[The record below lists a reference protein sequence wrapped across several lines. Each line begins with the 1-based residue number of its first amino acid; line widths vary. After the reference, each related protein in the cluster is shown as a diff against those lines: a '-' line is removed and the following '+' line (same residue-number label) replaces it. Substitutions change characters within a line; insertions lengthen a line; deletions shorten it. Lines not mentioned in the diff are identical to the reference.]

1 VCGAGPSGPASNDLG
16 PGLTGRDAPGQV
28 WIPVAGVLRP
38 ATRDGLPSGVGWAT
52 VQPVP
57 AVPPPGAYR
66 LAARPEQQGTTMAS
80 SLTKDSVL
88 PGTPGSEKTFFG
100 HPRGLATL
108 FMTEMWERF
117 SYYGMRA
124 LLPLYLVAPGGLHL
138 SAGTATA
145 IYAVYLSLVYLLALP
160 GGWVADRLLGP
171 RKTVAVAGLI
181 IMLGHLCLAVPAAA
195 SFYVG
200 LVLVAIGS
208 GLLKANISTM
218 VGHLYDGPDD
228 GRRDGGFTLFYI
240 GINLGAFVAPLVI
253 GTIGENVNWH
263 LGFAL
268 AALGMALGLVQYL
281 LGGRHLSEQSKVVPT
296 PMTAQEKSATLRKG
310 LIWLVI
316 AAVFYGIVGFTGHF
330 TLNWALIPLTLIGLI
345 VPILVIAR
353 ILRDKDL
360 DGEERTKVR
369 AYIWFF
375 VAAAVFWMI
384 YDQGGSTLS
393 LFASDSAKNTILGWN
408 FPVSWYQSVN
418 PVMIMALAPVFA
430 WLWLALNRRGK
441 EPSTIVK
448 FSSGL
453 VLVGASFFVFLAP
466 LSIAQ
471 DGHKAA
477 ALWLVG
483 IYFLQTVGELTL
495 SPVGLSVTTKM
506 APKKYASQMMG
517 VWFLAVTAGDS
528 VTALLSNP
536 AVGGVNLDKKGFVA
550 LEAVL
555 AVVAGVAVWMYRN
568 KVKKMMGD
576 VR

>member
-1 VCGAGPSGPASNDLG
+1 
-16 PGLTGRDAPGQV
+16 
-28 WIPVAGVLRP
+28 
-38 ATRDGLPSGVGWAT
+38 
-52 VQPVP
+52 
-57 AVPPPGAYR
+57 
-66 LAARPEQQGTTMAS
+66 MAS
-80 SLTKDSVL
+80 SLTKDSVK

-117 SYYGMRA
+117 SYYGMRS
-124 LLPLYLVAPGGLHL
+124 LLPLYLVAPGGLHMN
-138 SAGTATA
+138 AATATA
-145 IYAVYLSLVYLLALP
+145 IYSVYLSLVYLLALP
-160 GGWVADRLLGP
+160 GGWFADRVLGP
-171 RKTVAVAGLI
+171 RKTVAVAGVI
-181 IMLGHLCLAVPAAA
+181 IMLGHLTLALPPAGTFFA
-195 SFYVG
+195 G
-200 LVLVAIGS
+200 LGLVAIGS

-218 VGHLYDGPDD
+218 VGQLYDGPDD
-228 GRRDGGFTLFYI
+228 ARRDGGFTIFYI

-268 AALGMALGLVQYL
+268 AAVGMALGLGQYL
-281 LGGRHLSEQSKVVPT
+281 LGGRHLSEQSNVVPT
-296 PMTAQEKSATLRKG
+296 PMSAQEKSATLRKG
-310 LIWLVI
+310 LLWLAV
-316 AAVFYGIVGFTGHF
+316 AAVFYGIVGFSGHF
-330 TLNWALIPLTLIGLI
+330 TLNWALIPLTVIGLI

-360 DGEERTKVR
+360 DGEERSKVR
-369 AYIWFF
+369 AYVWFF
-375 VAAAVFWMI
+375 AAAAVFWMI

-393 LFASDSAKNTILGWN
+393 LFADSSAKNTIFGWN

-418 PVMIMALAPVFA
+418 PVLIMALAPVFA

-441 EPSTIVK
+441 EPSSIVK
-448 FSSGL
+448 FTSGL

-466 LSIAQ
+466 LAIA
-471 DGHKAA
+471 DGGHKAA
-477 ALWLVG
+477 ALWLVA

-528 VTALLSNP
+528 ITALLSNP
-536 AVGGVNLDKKGFVA
+536 AVGGVNLDKRGFVA

-555 AVVAGVAVWMYRN
+555 AVVAGFAVWMYRN
-568 KVKKMMGD
+568 KVKKLMGD
-576 VR
+576 IN

>member
-1 VCGAGPSGPASNDLG
+1 
-16 PGLTGRDAPGQV
+16 
-28 WIPVAGVLRP
+28 
-38 ATRDGLPSGVGWAT
+38 
-52 VQPVP
+52 
-57 AVPPPGAYR
+57 
-66 LAARPEQQGTTMAS
+66 MAS
-80 SLTKDSVL
+80 SLTKDSVR

-145 IYAVYLSLVYLLALP
+145 IYSVYVSLVYLLALP
-160 GGWVADRLLGP
+160 GGWLADRLLGP
-171 RKTVAVAGLI
+171 RKTVAVSGLI
-181 IMLGHLCLAVPAAA
+181 IMIGHLCLALPAAP
-195 SFYVG
+195 SFFVG
-200 LVLVAIGS
+200 LGLVAIGS

-218 VGHLYDGPDD
+218 VGHLYRGPEDP
-228 GRRDGGFTLFYI
+228 RRDGGFTLFYI
-240 GINLGAFVAPLVI
+240 GINVGAFAAPLVI
-253 GTIGENVNWH
+253 GTVGENVNWH
-263 LGFAL
+263 FGFAL
-268 AALGMALGLVQYL
+268 AAVGMGLGLAQYL
-281 LGGRHLSEQSKVVPT
+281 LGSRHLSTQSDVVPT
-296 PMTAQEKSATLRKG
+296 PMSAEEKSATLRKG
-310 LIWLVI
+310 LIWLAV
-316 AAVFYGIVGFTGHF
+316 AAVFYGIVGFSGHF

-353 ILRDKDL
+353 IRRDKDL
-360 DGEERTKVR
+360 DPAERTKVS
-369 AYIWFF
+369 AYVWFF

-384 YDQGGSTLS
+384 YDQGGSTMS
-393 LFASDSAKNTILGWN
+393 LFAESSANNSVFGWG

-430 WLWLALNRRGK
+430 WAWLWLNKRGK

-453 VLVGASFFVFLAP
+453 VLIGASFFLFLAP
-466 LSIAQ
+466 LSIAEG
-471 DGHKAA
+471 GHKAA
-477 ALWLVG
+477 AMWLVAV
-483 IYFLQTVGELTL
+483 YFVQTVGELTL

-536 AVGGVNLDKKGFVA
+536 AVGGVNLDKMGFVA
-550 LEAVL
+550 LEAAL
-555 AVVAGVAVWMYRN
+555 AVVAGFAVWMYRN
-568 KVKKMMGD
+568 KVKSMMGS
-576 VR
+576 VN